1 MVGMQTLYLN
11 DTKITSLEPIKNM
24 VGMQSLYLSGTEIT
38 DLGPI
43 ADLIRGGLDVTGV
56 DDDRIAAV
64 RDATGGDPLAG
75 DPLPRDKE

>member
-1 MVGMQTLYLN
+1 MVGMQRLF
-11 DTKITSLEPIKNM
+11 
-24 VGMQSLYLSGTEIT
+24 LSGTKIA

-64 RDATGGDPLAG
+64 RDAIGGDPLAG
-75 DPLPRDKE
+75 DPLSRDEG